1 MKRLTTY
8 SKFTNSDNKQLFE
21 SNDDVKDIVSI
32 VKDMLLELNFL
43 DIETRCDLVP
53 SVLTTSKYNNDS
65 IGENPEIIV
74 INLSKRAIK
83 LGDGIGDGYK
93 ASYNWDDIKE
103 VIEPIIDFLKREG
116 FLLTKFGS
124 YRRDE
129 GTLSYGEIPIISTSG
144 SARLD
149 NIKSKLEMWFIR

>member
-1 MKRLTTY
+1 MKRLK
-8 SKFTNSDNKQLFE
+8 SFHLFE
-21 SNDDVKDIVSI
+21 SSDDINYILSI
-32 VKDMLLELNFL
+32 VKDMLLELNFS

-116 FLLTKFGS
+116 FL

-129 GTLSYGEIPIISTSG
+129 GTLSYGGIPIISTSG

>member
-43 DIETRCDLVP
+43 DIDSKCELVP
-53 SVLTTSKYNNDS
+53 YGLKKVNFVLFGDEAFRYV
-65 IGENPEIIV
+65 IV

-93 ASYNWDDIKE
+93 ASYTWSDIKDVMDP
-103 VIEPIIDFLKREG
+103 VIDYLKEEG
-116 FLLTKFGS
+116 FL
-124 YRRDE
+124 YRKDQ
-129 GTLSYGEIPIISTSG
+129 GTLSYGGIPIISTSG
-144 SARLD
+144 SSRLD

>member
-1 MKRLTTY
+1 
-8 SKFTNSDNKQLFE
+8 
-21 SNDDVKDIVSI
+21 
-32 VKDMLLELNFL
+32 MLLELNFL

-116 FLLTKFGS
+116 FL
-124 YRRDE
+124 YRKDQ
-129 GTLSYGEIPIISTSG
+129 GTLSYDGIPIISTSG

-149 NIKSKLEMWFIR
+149 NIKSKVEMWFIR

>member
-53 SVLTTSKYNNDS
+53 SVLTTSKYKNDS

-116 FLLTKFGS
+116 FL
-124 YRRDE
+124 YRKDQ
-129 GTLSYGEIPIISTSG
+129 GTLSYDGIPIISTSG

-149 NIKSKLEMWFIR
+149 NIKSKVEMWFIR

>member
-1 MKRLTTY
+1 MKKIK
-8 SKFTNSDNKQLFE
+8 SFKLFE
-21 SNDDVKDIVSI
+21 SLDDVKDIVSVI
-32 VKDMLLELNFL
+32 KDMLLELDFL

-53 SVLTTSKYNNDS
+53 SVLTTSKYKNDS

-103 VIEPIIDFLKREG
+103 VIEPIVDFLKREG
-116 FLLTKFGS
+116 FL

-129 GTLSYGEIPIISTSG
+129 GTLSYGGIPIISTSG

>member
-21 SNDDVKDIVSI
+21 SNHDVKDILSI

-116 FLLTKFGS
+116 FL

-129 GTLSYGEIPIISTSG
+129 GTLSYGGIPIISTSG
-144 SARLD
+144 SSRLD

>member
-1 MKRLTTY
+1 MKRLK
-8 SKFTNSDNKQLFE
+8 SFHLFE
-21 SNDDVKDIVSI
+21 SSDDINYILSI
-32 VKDMLLELNFL
+32 VKDMLLELNFS

-53 SVLTTSKYNNDS
+53 SVLTTSKYKNDS

-116 FLLTKFGS
+116 FL

-129 GTLSYGEIPIISTSG
+129 GTLSYGGIPIISTSG

>member
-93 ASYNWDDIKE
+93 ASYTWSDIKE

-116 FLLTKFGS
+116 FL
-124 YRRDE
+124 YRKDQ
-129 GTLSYGEIPIISTSG
+129 GTLSYDGIPIISTSG

-149 NIKSKLEMWFIR
+149 NIKSKVEMWFIR

>member
-53 SVLTTSKYNNDS
+53 YLKNDS
-65 IGENPEIIV
+65 ISENPEIIV

-93 ASYNWDDIKE
+93 ASYTWSDIKE

-116 FLLTKFGS
+116 FL
-124 YRRDE
+124 YRKDK
-129 GTLSYGEIPIISTSG
+129 GTLSYEGIPIISTSG
-144 SARLD
+144 SSQLD
-149 NIKSKLEMWFIR
+149 NIKSKVEMWFVR

>member
-116 FLLTKFGS
+116 FL
-124 YRRDE
+124 YRKDQ
-129 GTLSYGEIPIISTSG
+129 GTLSYDGIPIISTSG

-149 NIKSKLEMWFIR
+149 NIKSKVEMWFIR

>member
-53 SVLTTSKYNNDS
+53 SVLTTSKYKNDS

-74 INLSKRAIK
+74 INLSKKAIK
-83 LGDGIGDGYK
+83 LGDAIGDGYK
-93 ASYNWDDIKE
+93 ASYTWSDIKE

-116 FLLTKFGS
+116 FL
-124 YRRDE
+124 YRKDQ
-129 GTLSYGEIPIISTSG
+129 GTLSYDGIPIISTSG

-149 NIKSKLEMWFIR
+149 NIKSKVEMWFIR

>member
-53 SVLTTSKYNNDS
+53 YLKNDS

-93 ASYNWDDIKE
+93 ASYTWSDIKDVME
-103 VIEPIIDFLKREG
+103 PVIDYLKEEG
-116 FLLTKFGS
+116 FL
-124 YRRDE
+124 YRKDK
-129 GTLSYGEIPIISTSG
+129 GTLSYEGIPIISTSG
-144 SARLD
+144 SAQLD
-149 NIKSKLEMWFIR
+149 NIKSKVEMWFIR

>member
-93 ASYNWDDIKE
+93 ASYNWDDIKDVMDP
-103 VIEPIIDFLKREG
+103 VIDYLKEEG
-116 FLLTKFGS
+116 FL
-124 YRRDE
+124 YRKDQ
-129 GTLSYGEIPIISTSG
+129 GTLSYDGIPIISTSG

-149 NIKSKLEMWFIR
+149 NIKSKVEMWFIR

>member
-1 MKRLTTY
+1 MKRIK
-8 SKFTNSDNKQLFE
+8 SFKLFE
-21 SNDDVKDIVSI
+21 SSDDVNYILSTI
-32 VKDMLLELNFL
+32 KDMLLELNFL

-93 ASYNWDDIKE
+93 ASYTWSDIKDVME
-103 VIEPIIDFLKREG
+103 PVIDYLKREG
-116 FLLTKFGS
+116 FL

-129 GTLSYGEIPIISTSG
+129 GTLSYGGTPIISTSG
-144 SARLD
+144 SAQYD
-149 NIKSKLEMWFIR
+149 NIKSKIEMWFIR

>member
-53 SVLTTSKYNNDS
+53 YLKNDS

-93 ASYNWDDIKE
+93 ASYTWSDIKDVMDP
-103 VIEPIIDFLKREG
+103 VIDYLKEEG
-116 FLLTKFGS
+116 FL
-124 YRRDE
+124 YRKDK
-129 GTLSYGEIPIISTSG
+129 GTLSYEGIPIISTSG
-144 SARLD
+144 SSRLD

>member
-32 VKDMLLELNFL
+32 VEDMLLELNFL

-53 SVLTTSKYNNDS
+53 YLKNDS

-93 ASYNWDDIKE
+93 ASYNWGDIKE
-103 VIEPIIDFLKREG
+103 VIEPIVDFLKREG
-116 FLLTKFGS
+116 FL
-124 YRRDE
+124 YRKDQ
-129 GTLSYGEIPIISTSG
+129 GTLSYDGIPIISTSG

-149 NIKSKLEMWFIR
+149 NIKSKVEMWFIR

>member
-1 MKRLTTY
+1 MKKIK
-8 SKFTNSDNKQLFE
+8 SFKLFE
-21 SNDDVKDIVSI
+21 SLDDVKDIVSI
-32 VKDMLLELNFL
+32 VKDMLLELNFS

-116 FLLTKFGS
+116 FL
-124 YRRDE
+124 YRKDQ
-129 GTLSYGEIPIISTSG
+129 GTLSYDGIPIISTSG

-149 NIKSKLEMWFIR
+149 NIKSKVEMWFIR